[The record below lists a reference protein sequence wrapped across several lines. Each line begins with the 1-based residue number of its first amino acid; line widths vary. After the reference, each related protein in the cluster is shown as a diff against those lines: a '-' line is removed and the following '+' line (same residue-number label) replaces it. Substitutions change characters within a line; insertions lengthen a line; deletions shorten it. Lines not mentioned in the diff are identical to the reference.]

1 MNDTTPQS
9 AARLAVRD
17 YYNSRVEKTDEVL
30 LTVDSVYV
38 VWFAYVLG
46 NWKAL
51 VSTTVPDG
59 QYYEVTYRDETGEMY
74 LDVYK
79 KWENLRVVEAGPP

>member
-9 AARLAVRD
+9 AARLAVLD